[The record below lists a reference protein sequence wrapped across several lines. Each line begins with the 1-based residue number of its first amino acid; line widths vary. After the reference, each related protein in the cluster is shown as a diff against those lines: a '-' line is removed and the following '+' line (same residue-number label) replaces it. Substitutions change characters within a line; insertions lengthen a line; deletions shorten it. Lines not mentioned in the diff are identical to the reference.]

1 MPTRMPEHFPETIW
15 QKLHEQSVPMAAGL
29 LADTCQT
36 GRQNPGGVQNHEVAR
51 IKQLGEVAKHVV

>member
-1 MPTRMPEHFPETIW
+1 MAEHFPKTIW

-36 GRQNPGGVQNHEVAR
+36 GRQNTGGV
-51 IKQLGEVAKHVV
+51 